1 MQRHDSISILGILF
15 PTKIQQFPSRMRE
28 AAQHHL
34 ESPTFLLKSLDAYQ
48 SIMDV
53 DNFVGT
59 DDEVKDLS
67 LLAKKLTA
75 NL

>member
-1 MQRHDSISILGILF
+1 MKRHNAISILGILF
-15 PTKIQQFPSRMRE
+15 PTKQRYFLAEGE
-28 AAQHHL
+28 AAHHNL
-34 ESPTFLLKSLDAYQ
+34 DSPTFLLLSLDAYQ

-67 LLAKKLTA
+67 LLAKKLTE

>member
-1 MQRHDSISILGILF
+1 MKRHNSISSILGILF
-15 PTKIQQFPSRMRE
+15 SDKDISFPKERE
-28 AAQHHL
+28 AAHHKL
-34 ESPTFLLKSLDAYQ
+34 ESPTFLLISLDAYR

-53 DNFVGT
+53 DKFVGT

-67 LLAKKLTA
+67 LLAKKLTV